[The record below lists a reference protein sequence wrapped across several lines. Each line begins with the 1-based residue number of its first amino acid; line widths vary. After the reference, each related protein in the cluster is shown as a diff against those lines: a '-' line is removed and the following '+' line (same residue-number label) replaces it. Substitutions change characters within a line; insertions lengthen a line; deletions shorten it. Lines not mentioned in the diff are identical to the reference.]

1 MFKHAF
7 FAAMAFAATAPTLA
21 PAQDFERRQRYTL
34 PAAQIGP
41 QSFEIVEADGA
52 GNSQMWCAAGLYARK
67 VLGARG
73 GTLAIET
80 PRGPAQSTPGR
91 RGVVFTTAPVQGAFG
106 GVSLSVRQAGL
117 TFSMTHAYAQCS
129 QFPNLK
135 LRTGPNTLV
144 RR

>member
-1 MFKHAF
+1 MFKPMF
-7 FAAMAFAATAPTLA
+7 IAAMAIATTLPTLA

-34 PAAQIGP
+34 PAAQVDGN
-41 QSFEIVEADGA
+41 SFEIIEADGA

-67 VLGARG
+67 VLGERG
-73 GTLAIET
+73 GTLTIEAA
-80 PRGPAQSTPGR
+80 RGPAQTVPGR
-91 RGVVFTTAPVQGAFG
+91 RGVVFTTAQVPDAFG
-106 GVSLSVRQAGL
+106 GVSLSVRQPGL
-117 TFSMTHAYAQCS
+117 TFSMTHAYALCS